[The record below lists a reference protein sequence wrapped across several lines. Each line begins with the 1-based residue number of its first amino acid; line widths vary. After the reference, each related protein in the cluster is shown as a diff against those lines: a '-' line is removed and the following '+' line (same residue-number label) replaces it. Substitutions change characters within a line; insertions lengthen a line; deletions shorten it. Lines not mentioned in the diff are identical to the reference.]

1 MSPAKR
7 SSGGSASGGA
17 RPARKAPAT
26 GARRGAARTAPG
38 GQGASPRTGGTR
50 GGKSGAPRGVAAPKP
65 AGARRN
71 NSGPS
76 ASGAAPSRG
85 GPGSRGGA
93 SASRGGAPSRSGSPG
108 RNAAGS
114 PSRGPGRRPTGN
126 GPAKGMR
133 GATPVRPAGESAK
146 RSLGGEQVEG
156 RHAVLELLLAGA
168 RRPREII
175 FAGDLDSAPIL
186 DDIIDLADE
195 LKVPLRE
202 ISRSKFESMART
214 DAPQGVLAMAAP
226 LREYDLDELM
236 QPAADGSPAFLV
248 LLDGVTD
255 PGNLGALLRSAECA
269 GVTGVILPRHRAA
282 HITPTVTKSAQGAVE
297 RLRMATVPGIPTA
310 LRTLHDNGVW
320 TVGLEAAADQSL
332 FSLELAT
339 EPVALVLG
347 SEGTGLSALTR
358 KLCDALVSI
367 PLRGR
372 LNSLNVSVAGALAC
386 FEITRRREAVRQ
398 Q

>member
-1 MSPAKR
+1 MSPVKR
-7 SSGGSASGGA
+7 TGSGSA
-17 RPARKAPAT
+17 RPARGAAPAT

-50 GGKSGAPRGVAAPKP
+50 GGKSGAPRAATTPKP
-65 AGARRN
+65 AGTRRN

-76 ASGAAPSRG
+76 ASSAAPSRSTG
-85 GPGSRGGA
+85 
-93 SASRGGAPSRSGSPG
+93 SASRGGAAARAGSPG

-126 GPAKGMR
+126 GPAKGLR

-146 RSLGGEQVEG
+146 RALGGEQVEG

-236 QPAADGSPAFLV
+236 QPGADGSPAFLV

-310 LRTLHDNGVW
+310 LRTLQDNGVW

-332 FSLELAT
+332 FGLELAT

-347 SEGTGLSALTR
+347 AEGTGLSALTR
-358 KLCDALVSI
+358 KLCDTLVSI

-386 FEITRRREAVRQ
+386 FEITRRREAAKAQ
-398 Q
+398 